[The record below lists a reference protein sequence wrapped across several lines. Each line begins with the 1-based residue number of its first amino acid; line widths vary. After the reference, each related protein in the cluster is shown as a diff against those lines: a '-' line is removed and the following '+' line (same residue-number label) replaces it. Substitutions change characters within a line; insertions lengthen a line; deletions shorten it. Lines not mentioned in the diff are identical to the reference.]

1 MSVQFEFQFNPYSV
15 MDPSFEIK
23 EITAIRHGKF
33 TWIPK
38 LQEVDGCKFIELSKW
53 DRDFVRFATGKSLD
67 FRSGKACSANVSF
80 FDRLI
85 AERKKSTHDAIV
97 LTLQEADDEGSVGR
111 NKRRKTNWQEVLS
124 SEVMAPR
131 CSSVELDGACLR
143 ALAALKSTTVW
154 VELNASNLSFI
165 QNGVAQCLCTRDA
178 GRHWR
183 RADRDEPVSSPH
195 AEHEG

>member
-1 MSVQFEFQFNPYSV
+1 M
-15 MDPSFEIK
+15 
-23 EITAIRHGKF
+23 IRHGKF
-33 TWIPK
+33 TWIPN

-53 DRDFVRFATGKSLD
+53 DRNFVQFATGKSLD
-67 FRSGKACSANVSF
+67 FRSGKASSANVSF
-80 FDRLI
+80 FDRLV

-97 LTLQEADDEGSVGR
+97 STLQDAADEGSGGR
-111 NKRRKTNWQEVLS
+111 NSKRRRISWQEILS

-131 CSSVELDGACLR
+131 CVSMDVDGTRLR
-143 ALAALKSTTVW
+143 VISGLKSTTVW
-154 VELNASNLSFI
+154 VELSASNLSFI

-183 RADRDEPVSSPH
+183 KADRDESCTMSLPH